1 MENQS
6 AAPVVPVQPK
16 KTNKLLIIFIPLAF
30 VCVVVGIIGGIF
42 VYNQVNGPE
51 QAKTYIKQNE
61 PIFVEVSG
69 LVADAE
75 DSAKDIFE
83 SSNSF
88 FKANSTIA
96 SSYTTQLEAL
106 KTDFDEL
113 IEKSAAAK
121 TALTGANGQVVDLNA
136 NLSSYYSSL
145 NTFSVSFKDA
155 YISMLVEAVP
165 LLKQSQDLSNQP
177 APNQSPK
184 TVAQYEENIAFFK
197 EIYTKIQA
205 ETDKLKE
212 VDATDATA
220 KAFKDEMTQF
230 SADIADFLDS
240 ATKSFEK
247 VVEASKQKSNTLLA
261 EAQAE
266 FKTANSKLTKDV
278 DTFVKAVKAFKT
290 KVSELYQAEFS
301 KLGDLETE
309 IKSELAIKKK
319 DLGL

>member
-30 VCVVVGIIGGIF
+30 VCVVVGIIGGIL
-42 VYNQVNGPE
+42 VYNQINGPE

-96 SSYTTQLEAL
+96 SSYTSQLEAL
-106 KTDFDEL
+106 KKGFDAL

-290 KVSELYQAEFS
+290 KVTELYQAEFS